1 MYKKILKKILPNENL
16 DEIEQ
21 LHKKPIPETK
31 GNMPTFQD
39 FKTNYTNQADIL
51 HLPTAKYGYKYL
63 LVVVDDHTR
72 KFDAY
77 PLKNE
82 SSHSVLNA
90 FLKIYETSKFLKIPK
105 ILEFDAGT
113 AFHGEVEDYF
123 KSLGIHIRYAETNR
137 HRQQGLVEAKNG
149 LIGNIIFQLLNVKEL
164 KDKKK
169 GIKKVALD
177 WYKSKEEFN
186 DLIESINEHQTY
198 KPLKTQSQDT
208 PITTKF
214 NKNLLN
220 VGDRVRVQLDYP
232 INISHEKKLIGKFR
246 SADIRWSP
254 DVKKIKWVALKPGE
268 PPLYE
273 VDGEHFLRTLNQ
285 LQLVK

>member
-21 LHKKPIPETK
+21 LHKKPIPESK
-31 GNMPTFQD
+31 ENMPTFQD
-39 FKTNYTNQADIL
+39 FKSNYTNQADIL

-123 KSLGIHIRYAETNR
+123 KNLGIHIKYAETNR
-137 HRQQGLVEAKNG
+137 HRQQGLVEAKNQ

-186 DLIESINEHQTY
+186 ELIESINEHQTY
-198 KPLKTQSQDT
+198 KPLETQTQDK
-208 PITTKF
+208 PVATKF

-268 PPLYE
+268 PPMYE